1 MGRDGSLAELTPPS
15 PAAKDNLAAPVPAA
29 RKRRRA
35 PIWAIAFVAMGAVLV
50 LGATVAFAGGQ
61 FLSKRYE
68 GSVQR
73 DDLLGAAAPAGKDPT
88 KVDGPL
94 TFLVLG
100 SDSRAGKNY
109 DPDTRDGNAAAVA
122 GERSD
127 TIMVMHVPKTMD
139 RAYVISIPRD
149 SYVPIADKNGR
160 PGSRNKINAAFAFGG
175 APRLVQTL
183 NNFTGSKIDYPVL
196 VDFSAVR
203 EITDLVGGV
212 DVVID
217 RTSYDGYRF
226 LPANTR
232 YPTTPCR
239 DTQGRKRNC
248 LVFRKG
254 PLHLDGQLAEYYVR
268 QRAGLANGDLDRVKR
283 QQQFLRALLAKAAS
297 ANLLTNPRRFND
309 FVTMVGAALT
319 VDERMPVASIA
330 FSLKGVRPSDLVFM
344 TLPTAGFDDVAGVGS
359 VVLPDLRRSRELFA
373 AMRAG
378 TMDQYLMKYPA
389 AANDVSHGP

>member
-1 MGRDGSLAELTPPS
+1 MAVAWGS
-15 PAAKDNLAAPVPAA
+15 
-29 RKRRRA
+29 
-35 PIWAIAFVAMGAVLV
+35 VLV
-50 LGATVAFAGGQ
+50 LTSTALFIGGT
-61 FLSKRYE
+61 LLADKVES
-68 GSVQR
+68 SVNR
-73 DDLLGAAAPAGKDPT
+73 DDLLGVATSTDPPLIT
-88 KVDGPL
+88 GPPRITGPL
-94 TFLVLG
+94 TFLVMG
-100 SDSRAGKNY
+100 SDSRAGDNY
-109 DPDTRDGNAAAVA
+109 NPETPDGSVAAVP
-122 GERSD
+122 GTPRTD
-127 TIMVMHVPKTMD
+127 TIIVVHVPRSTD
-139 RAYVISIPRD
+139 RAYVVSIPRD
-149 SYVPIADKNGR
+149 TYLPVADSRGR
-160 PGSRNKINAAFAFGG
+160 PGARNKINAAFAFGG

-183 NNFTGSKIDYPVL
+183 NHFTGHKIDYPVL